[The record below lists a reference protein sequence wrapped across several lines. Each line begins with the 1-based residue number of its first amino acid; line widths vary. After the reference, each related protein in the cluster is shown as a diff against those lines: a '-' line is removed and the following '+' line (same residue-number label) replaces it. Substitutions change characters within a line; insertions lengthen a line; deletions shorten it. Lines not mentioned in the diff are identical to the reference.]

1 MQRFSFRKPFTS
13 YLKTGKSISLAANP
27 SDRNAKLDLLVGLC
41 SRVLNPINTKFLVS
55 QFFSQ
60 QFSSLGEEVWRSES
74 IRLPLMWPGIESR
87 IPNSTRSICQYSLMV
102 SYEALRLNSKIVLFR
117 SPP

>member
-1 MQRFSFRKPFTS
+1 MISCKPVRPECKVRSFGWPLLTS
-13 YLKTGKSISLAANP
+13 SKSYKHFA
-27 SDRNAKLDLLVGLC
+27 
-41 SRVLNPINTKFLVS
+41 KFLVS

-60 QFSSLGEEVWRSES
+60 QFSSLGEQVWRSES
-74 IRLPLMWPGIESR
+74 IRLPLRWPGIESR

-117 SPP
+117 TPP